1 MKCPKCGFVQPV
13 EGAECARCGVIFAKY
28 ALKQKRQSGAASVS
42 ATPETPHAE
51 ESEAVPKQSLLKDL
65 FLYVKPEVHLFSFA
79 GRFLLFIVIIGWG
92 LKFIFTPMSSNYAGE
107 SFMHLINLPFHEAGH
122 LIFSPFGR
130 FMGAL
135 GGSLTQLLVP
145 LSCLLAFL
153 LKTRDTFGASVSLWW
168 TGENMMDL
176 APYINDARELSLIL
190 LGGVTGQDV
199 ADYHDWEFILR
210 ESGLLQYDHALANTV
225 HGMGVVLMIAAF
237 VWGGYLLYKQF
248 RNINFERPIPE

>member
-13 EGAECARCGVIFAKY
+13 EGAECVKCGIVFAKY
-28 ALKQKRQSGAASVS
+28 ALKQKRQSGAASDS
-42 ATPETPHAE
+42 APPESSDTE
-51 ESEAVPKQSLLKDL
+51 ELETAQVKSLLKDL
-65 FLYVKPEVHLFSFA
+65 FLYVKPEVHLFPFA

-92 LKFIFTPMSSNYAGE
+92 LKFIFTPMASNYAGE

-135 GGSLTQLLVP
+135 GGSLLQLLVP
-145 LSCLLAFL
+145 LICLLAFF

-176 APYINDARELSLIL
+176 APYINDARELKLIL
-190 LGGVTGQDV
+190 LGGVTGRDV
-199 ADYHDWEFILR
+199 DDYHDWEFILR
-210 ESGLLQYDHALANTV
+210 ESGLLQYDHVLANTAQS
-225 HGMGVVLMIAAF
+225 MGTVLMIVSF

-248 RNINFERPIPE
+248 RNINFNVA